1 MGCCLF
7 ALLLAGAPRVA
18 FLVWWLIQPLKISAT
33 FDTFLWPL
41 IGVIFAPW
49 TTIMYVLV
57 YPAGINGFDWLWLA
71 LAVAID
77 VSTYGGNWRAQQARS
92 A

>member
-7 ALLLAGAPRVA
+7 ALALAGAPRLA
-18 FLVWWLIQPLKISAT
+18 FLVWWLFQPFRMAAT
-33 FDTFLWPL
+33 FSTFIWPL
-41 IGVIFAPW
+41 LGVIFAPW
-49 TTIMYVLV
+49 TTLMYTLV

-77 VSTYGGNWRAQQARS
+77 ISTYGGNWRARQQRS